1 MIDVFTL
8 RGTGERIN
16 GPQLLDDVTSRL
28 DPNRF
33 RCIPVDYP
41 ASVGAANPQRNP
53 LGPSLKQSLEVGKH
67 ALAQA
72 IYLTPN
78 RAGLIGYSLGAYVI
92 SEFLEDMQRGAPYT
106 LGCEID
112 FVATVANPRRLRSW
126 DGSTFGI
133 AGAHGPW
140 PAGPAYYEVA
150 NPHDGI
156 CCCPDGS
163 PLRTLS
169 DALDAFTFA
178 VGGGWSIDLAERVRR
193 GRWQPTHIDW
203 WRDPIGTWNAYREAA
218 QLMSGY
224 LGLEHTSAYLI
235 DGHTS
240 RLATAINQEVR

>member
-53 LGPSLKQSLEVGKH
+53 LGPSLKESLEVGKH

-106 LGCEID
+106 YGCEID
-112 FVATVANPRRLRSW
+112 FVALLANPRRAPSAEAP
-126 DGSTFGI
+126 GYGI
-133 AGAHGPW
+133 AGPHSTYPVRQVW
-140 PAGPAYYEVA
+140 DIA
-150 NPHDGI
+150 NPRDGI
-156 CCCPDGS
+156 CCCPPLS

-178 VGGGWSIDLAERVRR
+178 VGGGWSRDLADRVRR
-193 GRWQPTHIDW
+193 GRWQATRADW
-203 WRDPIGTWNAYREAA
+203 WRDPIGAWREYDTAA
-218 QLMSGY
+218 RLIAGY
-224 LGLEHTSAYLI
+224 LGIEHTSAYLI